1 MGIVETDLRQAGSS
15 GKLAGLAHIFHLL
28 GTDCRRNISMIL
40 EQTWQILDGVCS
52 LYNRID
58 QKEKSLVVWASHNRP
73 DDLETESAAAGHICW
88 EATIQEESRAVAIPD
103 IEKTPFFHT
112 DPHVKRY
119 GLKSYLGFPVQLRG
133 RIIGSLCIVDTKTR
147 EFTDDDLHCIRT
159 LAAALSLEEE
169 RLALEIELKEEKEKY
184 QTLVENANDATFIV
198 QDGLL
203 KFVNPRTVALSGYS
217 WEYLQ
222 DVPFAN
228 LIHPDDRDLVL
239 RNYIQRLKGEKLA
252 MPYAFRIFNR
262 KKEAVWIQV
271 NGARIAW
278 EGKPAVLGCARDIS
292 RMKELEEKLDR
303 AKKMEL
309 IGTMAGGVAHDL
321 NNILSGLVS
330 YPELLLMQISPDSPL
345 KEPISFMHDAGLKA
359 AEIVQDLLTLTRR
372 GISVEN
378 SIHLNHVIHDYFISA
393 EHQRLEKTYPHIRF
407 KVYPENDLLN
417 IIGSASHISKIIM
430 NLVMNAAEAIKGNGT
445 VTVESFNRYLD
456 MPLRGCDH
464 ILEGEYVVLRV
475 TDNGAG
481 IPKKDLNK
489 IFEPFYT
496 KKQMGRSG
504 SGLGLCVVWNCVK
517 DHNGYIDVTSK
528 INKGST
534 FELYFPATRKET
546 DPEPDSLRIDDYKG
560 NKETILVIDDVH
572 EQRRIAR
579 DSLKML
585 GYKPFTVPSGERALL
600 FLKKRPVDLI
610 ILDMKMEP
618 GMDGLDTYRRILK
631 LHPNQKAVIASG
643 FSENDRVR
651 EALKLGAGRY
661 IKKPYTIRKLAHAI
675 KEELAESKKYKENH

>member
-1 MGIVETDLRQAGSS
+1 MGSVETSLGQTGSS
-15 GKLAGLAHIFHLL
+15 EKLAGLAHIFHLL
-28 GTDCRRNISMIL
+28 GTDCQRNIDIIL

-58 QKEKSLVVWASHNRP
+58 EKQRSLVVWAGHNRP
-73 DDLETESAAAGHICW
+73 QDLETESDAAGHICW
-88 EATIQEESRAVAIPD
+88 EATVREENRAVAIPD

-119 GLKSYLGFPVQLRG
+119 NLKSYLGFPVKLRS
-133 RIIGSLCIVDTKTR
+133 RVIGSLCIVDKKIR
-147 EFTDDDLHCIRT
+147 AFTDDDLHCIRT

-169 RLALEIELKEEKEKY
+169 RRALETELMEEKERY

-217 WEYLQ
+217 WDALQ
-222 DVPFAN
+222 GIPFID
-228 LIHPDDRDLVL
+228 LIHPDDRELVL
-239 RNYIQRLKGEKLA
+239 RNHIQRLRGEKLA
-252 MPYAFRIFNR
+252 LPYAFRIFN
-262 KKEAVWIQV
+262 KKKDIVWLQI
-271 NGARIAW
+271 NGARIVW
-278 EGKPAVLGCARDIS
+278 EGRPAVLGCARDIS

-372 GISVEN
+372 GISVKN
-378 SIHLNHVIHDYFISA
+378 SINLNHVIHDYFTSPA
-393 EHQRLEKTYPHIRF
+393 HQRLVKTYPHIRF

-417 IIGSASHISKIIM
+417 IIGSASHLSKIIM
-430 NLVMNAAEAIKGNGT
+430 NLVMNAAEAIKGSGT

-456 MPLRGCDH
+456 MPLKSCDH
-464 ILEGEYVVLRV
+464 ILEGEYAVLRV

-517 DHNGYIDVTSK
+517 DHNGYIEVTSK
-528 INKGST
+528 INKGTT

-546 DPEPDSLRIDDYKG
+546 DPEPEGLRIDDYKG

-579 DSLKML
+579 ESLKML
-585 GYKPFTVPSGERALL
+585 GYKSFTVPSGERALL
-600 FLKKRPVDLI
+600 FLKKRAVDLI

-651 EALKLGAGRY
+651 EALKIGAGQY
-661 IKKPYTIRKLAHAI
+661 IKKPYTIKKLAHAI
-675 KEELAESKKYKENH
+675 KEELADPKKYKENH

>member
-1 MGIVETDLRQAGSS
+1 MESVETDLRQTGSS
-15 GKLAGLAHIFHLL
+15 EKLAGLAHIFHLL
-28 GTDCRRNISMIL
+28 GTDCRRNIYIIL
-40 EQTWQILDGVCS
+40 EQTRQILDGVCS

-58 QKEKSLVVWASHNRP
+58 EKQKSLVVWAGHKRP

-88 EATIQEESRAVAIPD
+88 EAAIQEENRAVAIPD
-103 IEKTPFFHT
+103 IEKIPFFHT
-112 DPHVKRY
+112 DPHVKQY
-119 GLKSYLGFPVQLRG
+119 GLKSYLGFPVKLRN
-133 RIIGSLCIVDTKTR
+133 RVIGSLCIVDTKTR

-169 RLALEIELKEEKEKY
+169 RLALETELMEEKEKY
-184 QTLVENANDATFIV
+184 
-198 QDGLL
+198 
-203 KFVNPRTVALSGYS
+203 
-217 WEYLQ
+217 
-222 DVPFAN
+222 
-228 LIHPDDRDLVL
+228 
-239 RNYIQRLKGEKLA
+239 
-252 MPYAFRIFNR
+252 RI
-262 KKEAVWIQV
+262 
-271 NGARIAW
+271 
-278 EGKPAVLGCARDIS
+278 
-292 RMKELEEKLDR
+292 LEEKLDR

-393 EHQRLEKTYPHIRF
+393 AHQRLEKTYPHIRF

-475 TDNGAG
+475 TDSGAG

-517 DHNGYIDVTSK
+517 DHNGYIEVTSK

-534 FELYFPATRKET
+534 FELYFPATRKEAG
-546 DPEPDSLRIDDYKG
+546 PEPDPMRIEDFKG

-585 GYKPFTVPSGERALL
+585 GYKPFTAPSGEKALL
-600 FLKKRPVDLI
+600 FLKKRAVDLI
-610 ILDMKMEP
+610 LLDMKMEP
-618 GMDGLDTYRRILK
+618 GMDGLDTYKRILK
-631 LHPNQKAVIASG
+631 LYPDQKAVIASG

-651 EALKLGAGRY
+651 EVLRLGAGQF
-661 IKKPYTIRKLAHAI
+661 IKKPYTIKKLAHAI
-675 KEELAESKKYKENH
+675 KEELADPKKYKEIH